1 VLVLSYLL
9 GHYHGA
15 KLTGE
20 IKLSDHFTLPYKEAI
35 TYLRSMI
42 PMTREEFNKL
52 SDHLKF
58 RAFTIAYVS
67 SEDLIN
73 RLKTIYEKGLKEGKT
88 KAEVLQEVKKL
99 LPDLTSAHLST
110 HYNTNVMTAY
120 NAGKQ
125 SYFRNSK
132 SVHYLMYNA
141 ILDGHTTKLCRRLHG
156 TVKPKD
162 DPFWDRFYPPNHYN
176 CRSTVYPVHKSELGK
191 KFTTVEFT
199 KDGKLRKRETVLKP
213 SKLTG
218 KFKDPQILKEHQ
230 FKGNPEKAIYE
241 IPDSLIDRAL
251 NCGILEDLIETAKGI
266 FQELTEEKLKQA
278 FGFAQPKAREFMNWV
293 KKIIKSDWKPKGE
306 LKNIGWIDKEIREL
320 VEKLTG
326 FRIKNPVI
334 AVNDKG
340 ILHMIR
346 NAKEKR
352 EAAIPLKELYRIPK
366 TIASPEAILLDTEDK
381 SGKPVLLF
389 VKSVPGKKAKFV
401 VKLETPAKV
410 RVEGRKKKML
420 LNLLKTSGLVDITNL
435 WEKRYK
441 LLKGEIQ

>member
-1 VLVLSYLL
+1 
-9 GHYHGA
+9 
-15 KLTGE
+15 
-20 IKLSDHFTLPYKEAI
+20 
-35 TYLRSMI
+35 
-42 PMTREEFNKL
+42 MTREEFNEL

-73 RLKTIYEKGLKEGKT
+73 KLKTIYEKGLKEGKT

-141 ILDGHTTKLCRRLHG
+141 ILDGHTTKLCRKLHG
-156 TVKPKD
+156 TIKPKD

-176 CRSTVYPVHKSELGK
+176 CRSTVYPVHRGELGK

-199 KDGKLRKRETVLKP
+199 KDGKLRKREIVLKP

-251 NCGILEDLIETAKGI
+251 NYGILEDLIETAKGI

-278 FGFAQPKAREFMNWV
+278 FGFTQPKTREFMNWV

-306 LKNIGWIDKEIREL
+306 LKNIGWIDKDIREL
-320 VEKLTG
+320 VEKLTN

-334 AVNDKG
+334 TVNDRG

-346 NAKEKR
+346 DAKNSR
-352 EAAIPLKELYRIPK
+352 GASVPIIDIYRIPK
-366 TIASPEAILLDTEDK
+366 IIAEPEAVLLDTKAK
-381 SGKPVLLF
+381 SENPVLLF
-389 VKSVPGKKAKFV
+389 VKDAPSKKAKFV
-401 VKLETPAKV
+401 VKLETPVKV
-410 RVEGRKKKML
+410 KIEGKKKSIK
-420 LNLLKTSGLVDITNL
+420 LNLLRTSGLVKKHNL
-435 WEKRYK
+435 LEPRYI
-441 LLKGEIQ
+441 LLKGKIK